1 MGDDQ
6 AEDGDGGTGAADE
19 GPVDRPPVR
28 CSDRFAAPAFS
39 AGLLLL
45 QPVGEVF
52 MNVAPFQGERHGF
65 AVPMVFMTGTQLYTL
80 RYVNFRRNSSAWP
93 AAKPPENANPVNQ
106 VNPL

>member
-28 CSDRFAAPAFS
+28 CSDRFAAPAVS

-45 QPVGEVF
+45 QP
-52 MNVAPFQGERHGF
+52 
-65 AVPMVFMTGTQLYTL
+65 
-80 RYVNFRRNSSAWP
+80 SA
-93 AAKPPENANPVNQ
+93 KF
-106 VNPL
+106 L